1 MRIAIRQAVII
12 LVVLACAQAAAAQTA
27 EEIIDKSIAAM
38 GGRAAFD
45 KIKSRSMVGTIT
57 LNTPAGDIPGTIE
70 ILNTRPNKARTLIKA
85 DLSAF
90 GAGPLT
96 IDQRFDGQN
105 GYVLDSLQGNRDVTG
120 NQLDNMRNSGFPH
133 AFLDYKAMGFSPKL
147 QGKEKV
153 GAGEAYVIVFEP
165 AKGSAVRQFID
176 AQSMLPVKFSLTV
189 NVPQLG
195 QDVEQTTM
203 LEDYKDVD
211 GVKVPFK
218 LSSSSSVQSFTV
230 TLDKVT
236 HNVEVDEKLFVKP

>member
-1 MRIAIRQAVII
+1 MRIPIRQAVII
-12 LVVLACAQAAAAQTA
+12 LVVLACAPAAAAQTA
-27 EEIIDKSIAAM
+27 DEIIDKSIAAM

-45 KIKSRSMVGTIT
+45 KIKSRSMAGTIT
-57 LNTPAGDIPGTIE
+57 LNTPAGDIPGSIE
-70 ILNTRPNKARTLIKA
+70 VLNTRPNKARTLIKA

-133 AFLDYKAMGFSPKL
+133 AFLDYKAMGFSAKL

-195 QDVEQTTM
+195 QDVEQTTT

-230 TLDKVT
+230 MLDKVT
-236 HNVEVDEKLFVKP
+236 HNVEVDEKLFVRP